1 MNAKHIFAALLVMVV
16 AIPARASLAA
26 DTIKWGHINAT
37 AFYWDVYAAISRGFM
52 GEQKL
57 EVEPIR
63 IDTASQSVQMVIT
76 GAVDI
81 LSSNTELALNA
92 IDKGGDLVILSNE
105 TARVP
110 WSLMARPE
118 IKTITDLKGK
128 IIGVTQLTDASTT
141 MTKLLLQ
148 KGGLGADD
156 YQVIQVG
163 GTPTRY
169 AALVR
174 GAVQATL
181 LAQPADFKAAANGM
195 RRLGGVQDAFD
206 GPAIVFV
213 ARRSWAQQ
221 NSGLVV
227 SFLRGALAGMQWLSD
242 PKNKSDAVQILSKRI
257 GVSEAEAVETYDLYM
272 SQKVISANGELPA
285 AHIKNYLSLSRASVP
300 EDVSKYVD
308 FSYLERA
315 RRR

>member
-1 MNAKHIFAALLVMVV
+1 MNAKHILAALFVVIV
-16 AIPARASLAA
+16 AISGKAALAA
-26 DTIKWGHINAT
+26 DTVKWGHINAT

-57 EVEPIR
+57 EIEPLR

-92 IDKGGDLVILSNE
+92 IDKGGDLVILANE

-118 IKTITDLKGK
+118 IKTIADLKGK

-206 GPAIVFV
+206 GPAIVLV

-221 NSGLVV
+221 NSELVV
-227 SFLRGALAGMQWLSD
+227 RFLRGAVAGMQWLSD
-242 PKNKSDAVQILSKRI
+242 PKNKADAVQILAKRI

-272 SQKVISANGELPA
+272 AQKVISTNGELPA
-285 AHIKNYLSLSRASVP
+285 AHIKNYLALSRASVP
-300 EDVSKYVD
+300 EDVGKYVD

-315 RRR
+315 RQR

>member
-1 MNAKHIFAALLVMVV
+1 MNAKQMFAVLFLAVIAV
-16 AIPARASLAA
+16 PAKAALAA
-26 DTIKWGHINAT
+26 DTVKWGHINAT

-52 GEQKL
+52 DEQKL
-57 EVEPIR
+57 EIEPVR
-63 IDTASQSVQMVIT
+63 IDTASQSIQILVT
-76 GAVDI
+76 GAIDI

-92 IDKGGDLVILSNE
+92 IDKGGDLVIIGNE

-118 IKTITDLKGK
+118 IKTIADLKGK

-156 YQVIQVG
+156 YQIIQVG

-181 LAQPADFKAAANGM
+181 LAQPADFKAEANGM
-195 RRLGGVQDAFD
+195 TRLGGVQDAFD

-221 NSGLVV
+221 NRDIVTR
-227 SFLRGALAGMQWLSD
+227 FLRGAVAGMQWLQD
-242 PKNKSDAVQILSKRI
+242 PMNKDEAVQILAKRI
-257 GVSEAEAVETYDLYM
+257 GVSEAEALQTYDLYM
-272 SQKVISANGELPA
+272 AEKVLSANGELPA
-285 AHIKNYLSLSRASVP
+285 AHIRNYLSLSRPSVP
-300 EDVSKYVD
+300 EDVRKYVD

-315 RRR
+315 RSR